1 MAMQCLLMACN
12 LKCFANLRHWS
23 FEGLVVKRIVSI
35 LFLCFSSAQGYAVNC
50 NEASGTI
57 TLSINCTQLEISG
70 DSSNVIVA
78 AGVAVD
84 SSGAMA
90 VKTPDAVNVTIT
102 NNGIITVDGNYGIRN
117 TSRGDIYSLTNN
129 GSIIAIDLK
138 VICRTS
144 EVIIFG

>member
-1 MAMQCLLMACN
+1 M
-12 LKCFANLRHWS
+12 
-23 FEGLVVKRIVSI
+23 KRIVSI

-50 NEASGTI
+50 TEASGTI

-102 NNGIITVDGNYGIRN
+102 NNGIIMVDGNYGIRN